1 MEQVNVVIL
10 AAGMGTRLGKPY
22 PKPLTTLAD
31 GRSIMAQQF
40 DNIFAAFGDRARV
53 TVVVGFKHE
62 LVMEHVPDAV
72 FVYNENYDVTNTNR
86 SLLKAL
92 RSSPIGPVIWM
103 NGDVVFEPEVLHRL
117 ADCFATDESA
127 IAVNCASVAEEEVK
141 YTVDEHGFVR
151 LLSKQVPVAQALGEA
166 VGDRDLPRALRVL
179 DEELWTI
186 RAGVDKRKSEIGLVY
201 GLISKIR
208 LLLLMKELR
217 RLGIVRPARDI
228 HAFRNQIAG
237 IAPGTLPADKKY
249 NPLAGQPYPAFL
261 ALRQCEQWE
270 GAELVRALDTLLD
283 ANLRLVTSGLDEAV
297 VLQRALVEL
306 IGTGRTTPKSPRP
319 A

>member
-117 ADCFATDESA
+117 ADCFAADESA

-166 VGDRDLPRALRVL
+166 VGVNLVAARDKGRLIERLAEC
-179 DEELWTI
+179 EEQDYFE
-186 RAGVDKRKSEIGLVY
+186 R
-201 GLISKIR
+201 
-208 LLLLMKELR
+208 
-217 RLGIVRPARDI
+217 GIEMSIASDGMRVRPIDI
-228 HAFRNQIAG
+228 SDLFAVEVDTG
-237 IAPGTLPADKKY
+237 ED
-249 NPLAGQPYPAFL
+249 
-261 ALRQCEQWE
+261 
-270 GAELVRALDTLLD
+270 LVRANERHDSLT
-283 ANLRLVTSGLDEAV
+283 V
-297 VLQRALVEL
+297 V
-306 IGTGRTTPKSPRP
+306 G
-319 A
+319 